1 MCLCAGSLGQ
11 ASGCLGQHVFQLST
25 TNLCRPA
32 RPTAEGAV
40 APACTALLAC
50 HHCSA
55 AWAVLAGGAGA
66 DEVIG
71 ALLVAAGVGGASAE
85 AALVAGLV
93 AALLVLGGATGEAR
107 GAACRDERQQAARA
121 QGREQVRMSRG
132 GKGKGADRH
141 RLRRSSTAHP
151 LGRTPVGKPA
161 GPPLTVG
168 LDQELA
174 VDSLLGHGAHRG
186 AAAAAAG
193 GQRGG

>member
-1 MCLCAGSLGQ
+1 MHRLCGSYARNGVARASKWMPRAACVSTFNNQLVQ
-11 ASGCLGQHVFQLST
+11 ACQALQ
-25 TNLCRPA
+25 
-32 RPTAEGAV
+32 GAV
-40 APACTALLAC
+40 APGCTALLAC

-107 GAACRDERQQAARA
+107 GAACRYERQQAARA

-132 GKGKGADRH
+132 GKGKGEDRH

-151 LGRTPVGKPA
+151 LA
-161 GPPLTVG
+161 EH
-168 LDQELA
+168 Q
-174 VDSLLGHGAHRG
+174 
-186 AAAAAAG
+186 
-193 GQRGG
+193 